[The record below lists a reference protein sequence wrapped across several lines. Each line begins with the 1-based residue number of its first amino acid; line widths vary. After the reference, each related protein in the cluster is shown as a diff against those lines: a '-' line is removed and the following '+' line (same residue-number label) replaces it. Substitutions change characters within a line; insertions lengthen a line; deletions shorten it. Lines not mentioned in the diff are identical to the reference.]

1 MTDFGTQS
9 PHFSA
14 QVAGRAM
21 GDSDFIRPEEDDR
34 ADLSRMLRSVW
45 VRKNIILGCIFGFAV
60 VFFLSAYMQP
70 KKYTAHTTIMLDT
83 RGQQFV
89 SMQEQVVGDLK
100 LDDALLE
107 SEVTVLRSMALL
119 SAAVERIGLDRF
131 DILAGE
137 DGYEYF
143 DDSIVS
149 RDQQRLKFVA
159 EELQNG
165 INVYRV
171 GESYVIEV
179 SVTTIDPQLSTIVAD
194 TLVEVYIADQLNDR
208 QAVASNATRWLSDQ
222 VEVAR
227 QEVLAAEARVEE
239 FKREVLQSSGASEDV
254 LEQQLGE
261 LNQQLA
267 LARSERA
274 TEAANLRQT
283 QLLKDAQGAVAVAD
297 SLDVPYVKAMREARQ
312 ELLREDA
319 SLSSALGENHP
330 TRRNIAKEIA
340 EIDASIAQEVDNI
353 MRGYETRINV
363 LASREL
369 SLSEDVSDLQDK
381 LSNLS
386 NSSLRLR
393 QVEREAEAARLR
405 FDEMLTRLGM
415 TQAQVEI
422 QRADAKVINPAS
434 FPLVPSSPRVKLLT
448 VFGAAIGMTV
458 GLVAVLIIEMTRGGF
473 ATARQLESATGLP
486 VMSALPRAEVTS
498 PKDVVGLLNSRGYH
512 LLNERIRQLRAILPI
527 ATRQRKNCYLL
538 LSSAPDEG
546 KTSTAVALAHA
557 SAMAGVSTILVDLD
571 NRRGTLQ
578 AEFTEGQMV
587 DLSNYFKGEITIDE
601 AIIKGQKTLF
611 DITGAG
617 KHQSLMAD
625 GVNGEQLRDMVA
637 ELKERYDVVVIDAPP
652 ILAVSDG
659 LQIAT
664 VVDWV
669 LYLVRWR
676 HTSEKSV
683 KYGLDTLENVGVN
696 NIGLVMTM
704 VDVREDP
711 DSYAQ
716 KYDYA

>member
-9 PHFSA
+9 PLFSA

-21 GDSDFIRPEEDDR
+21 GDPEVIRPEEDDR
-34 ADLSRMLRSVW
+34 ADLSRMIRTVW

-60 VFFLSAYMQP
+60 LFFLIAFMQA
-70 KKYTAHTTIMLDT
+70 KKYTAHTTVMLES

-89 SMQEQVVGDLK
+89 SMQEQVVGDLI
-100 LDDALLE
+100 LDDPLIE
-107 SEVTVLRSMALL
+107 SEVTVLRSSSLL
-119 SAAVERIGLDRF
+119 SAAVEKIGIDRF

-149 RDQQRLKFVA
+149 LEQQRLKFVV
-159 EELQNG
+159 EELQKG

-171 GESYVIEV
+171 GESFVIEV
-179 SVTTIDPQLSTIVAD
+179 SVTTVDPQLSTVVAD
-194 TLVEVYIADQLNDR
+194 TLVEAYITDQLADR
-208 QAVASNATRWLSDQ
+208 QSVASNATQWLEDQ

-227 QEVLAAEARVEE
+227 QEVLQAEAKVED
-239 FKREVLQSSGASEDV
+239 FKRELLQTSGSSEEV
-254 LEQQLGE
+254 LEQQLAE

-267 LARSERA
+267 IARSERA
-274 TEAANLRQT
+274 TESAKLRQT
-283 QLLKDAQGAVAVAD
+283 QLLKDAQGAIAVAD
-297 SLDVPYVKAMREARQ
+297 SLDVPYVTALRESRQ
-312 ELLREDA
+312 ELVREDA
-319 SLSSALGENHP
+319 SVSSALGPNHP
-330 TRRNIAKEIA
+330 TRRNLAVEIA
-340 EIDASIAQEVDNI
+340 EIDESISREVDNI
-353 MRGYETRINV
+353 MRGYESRINV
-363 LASREL
+363 LATREM
-369 SLSEDVSDLQDK
+369 SLAADVTDLQDK
-381 LSNLS
+381 LSALS
-386 NSSLRLR
+386 NASLRLR

-405 FDEMLTRLGM
+405 FEEMLTRLGM

-434 FPLVPSSPRVKLLT
+434 FPLVPSSPRTKLLT
-448 VFGAAIGMTV
+448 VFGAAIGLTV
-458 GLVAVLIIEMTRGGF
+458 GLVVVLILEMMRGGF
-473 ATARQLESATGLP
+473 STARQLEIATGLP
-486 VMSALPRAEVTS
+486 VMSAMPRAEVTS
-498 PKDVVGLLNSRGYH
+498 PKDVVKLLSSRGYH
-512 LLNERIRQLRAILPI
+512 LLNERVRQLRAVLPI

-538 LSSAPDEG
+538 LSSAPNEG

-587 DLSNYFKGEITIDE
+587 DLSNYFKGEITIDQ
-601 AIIKGQKTLF
+601 AIIKGQNTLF

-625 GVNGEQLRDMVA
+625 GVSTDQLRDMVE

-659 LQIAT
+659 LQIAP

-683 KYGLDTLENVGVN
+683 KYGLDTLENVGVS

-716 KYDYA
+716 KYDYT